1 MDNPKR
7 YDVAVIGGG
16 IAGSCA
22 AIACAK
28 EKRSV
33 ILVEK
38 NGFLGGALTAG
49 GVGPMSTFYAG
60 DTKIVGGVADEILE
74 EMNRQGFR
82 TYVIGGSGYPYSVC
96 YSAEGLKIALENL
109 CMKYGVSILYHS
121 TLVDVE
127 TEDEAIRSCSIFTGL
142 NPEKIEAGIFVDA
155 TGDGTLS
162 AMAEVPFVY
171 GNEQDHQAQSSS
183 LLMHLSN
190 VDKQAVIDSGTENK
204 DYVPGDR
211 MVIIGFGE
219 KIEEAQR
226 AGDLNYPRKN
236 LNAFETSNDG
246 EFIINMTVINGLN
259 GADSHDLTKAEIEG
273 RRQGLEIYQFLK
285 KYIPGFR
292 NSVLS
297 KSGPSVG
304 VRETRKIKGLYTL
317 TEQDILSNRSF
328 SDGIALGGYPVD
340 IHDPE
345 TGQIT
350 VRRLKKGSWY
360 MIPYRCLVTGEYKN
374 LIVAGRCISSTQAA
388 NSSLRV
394 SGTLM
399 AVSQAAGVAAAIAGR
414 DGSDV
419 RKICMEDLIRRLRAQ
434 NAIIKVYSGD

>member
-1 MDNPKR
+1 MDNLSK

-28 EKRSV
+28 EKQSV
-33 ILVEK
+33 ILIEK

-60 DTKIVGGVADEILE
+60 DTKIVGGVADEILD
-74 EMNRQGFR
+74 EMNRTGFR
-82 TYVIGGSGYPYSVC
+82 TYVINDTGYPYSIC
-96 YSAEGLKIALENL
+96 YSSEGLKIALENL
-109 CMKYGVSILYHS
+109 CIKYGVSILYHS
-121 TLVDVE
+121 TLVGVE
-127 TEDEAIRSCSIFTGL
+127 NENEEIKSCSVFTGL
-142 NPEKIEAGIFVDA
+142 NQEKIEARVFVDA

-162 AMAEVPFVY
+162 AMAAVPFVY
-171 GNEQDHQAQSSS
+171 GNELDHQAQSSS
-183 LLMHLSN
+183 LLMYISN
-190 VDKQAVIDSGTENK
+190 VDKQAVIANGIENT
-204 DYVPGDR
+204 DYCRGDR
-211 MVIIGFGE
+211 MIIFGFRE
-219 KIEEAQR
+219 KIEEAKR
-226 AGDLNYPRKN
+226 SGDLNYPRKN

-246 EFIINMTVINGLN
+246 EFVINMTVINGLN

-273 RRQGLEIYQFLK
+273 RKQGIEIYQFLR
-285 KYIPGFR
+285 KYIPGFE

-317 TEQDILSNRSF
+317 TEQDILSNRNF

-340 IHDPE
+340 VHDPK
-345 TGQIT
+345 TGLIT
-350 VRRLKKGSWY
+350 VRHLKKGSWY
-360 MIPYRCLVTGEYKN
+360 MIPYRCLVTGKYRN
-374 LIVAGRCISSTQAA
+374 LIVTGRCISSTQAA

-414 DGSDV
+414 DGCDA
-419 RKICMEDLIRRLRAQ
+419 RNIRIDELIRGLKAQ
-434 NAIIKVYSGD
+434 NAIIKEYTGD